1 VVARA
6 SWPDEV
12 VLRCPLGELAERVR
26 ADGIRRTA
34 IIVVGEVL
42 GHRRFRDSHL
52 YSAARPREPR
62 R

>member
-12 VLRCPLGELAERVR
+12 VLRCTLAELADRVR

-52 YSAARPREPR
+52 YSATRARVPR